1 MATEQEKRD
10 FRNMVRQH
18 GKTTQSSA
26 SPKRG
31 DGIDRAAI
39 WKKAMKSATAGPR
52 VRVEGE

>member
-18 GKTTQSSA
+18 GKTTQSSV